1 MTMSSHI
8 ASSRKKSQCVH
19 ANEKNR
25 ARKSV
30 AVFQNKHQ
38 QENQCTNTSQ
48 KEQICSLRVPSFLA
62 FVFRLNIVHNSNV
75 R

>member
-1 MTMSSHI
+1 MTMSFHI
-8 ASSRKKSQCVH
+8 ASSRKNSQCVYT
-19 ANEKNR
+19 NEKKR
-25 ARKSV
+25 VRKSI

-38 QENQCTNTSQ
+38 QETQCNNASQ
-48 KEQICSLRVPSFLA
+48 EEQICSLRMPSFLA